1 MKSGVFDYAAVGQ
14 VYKERFVSNDPLAGS
29 DLPARRDM
37 SGTSRSHCAIC
48 PKLEGEECKDG
59 CWDMRDRLKAED
71 GVTVT

>member
-1 MKSGVFDYAAVGQ
+1 MKSGVFDYEAVGH
-14 VYKERFVSNDPLAGS
+14 VYKERFAASDPFEH